1 MLTLLRLKPFGYCS
15 DWEMECETVRLVLH
29 YEEVAHRFKFFR
41 RGSWPARD
49 ELLASVCQGLGL
61 APGTSLRF
69 FDEDD
74 DQVLLNSCVRSG
86 TVLRVV
92 VVGTLPRMNDD
103 TSSSD
108 EDPEPHMVEEI
119 PPMPTRPVPIPE
131 LEEDDIVLPDEPEP
145 AS

>member
-1 MLTLLRLKPFGYCS
+1 MAQDPLDWIGLLWIPNCM
-15 DWEMECETVRLVLH
+15 W
-29 YEEVAHRFKFFR
+29 
-41 RGSWPARD
+41 
-49 ELLASVCQGLGL
+49 
-61 APGTSLRF
+61 
-69 FDEDD
+69 
-74 DQVLLNSCVRSG
+74 G

-92 VVGTLPRMNDD
+92 AAGTLPRMNDD

>member
-1 MLTLLRLKPFGYCS
+1 MEGARAAAHRLKFFGRVPCPP
-15 DWEMECETVRLVLH
+15 
-29 YEEVAHRFKFFR
+29 
-41 RGSWPARD
+41 RGGF
-49 ELLASVCQGLGL
+49 LASVCEGLWL